1 MFRFLLSESLLRA
14 NRQYVNQL
22 VTRNR
27 DNIKFNDGLQSE
39 FENLD
44 IFSILPIIPVFFQ
57 MPLVLPSFPKQG
69 T

>member
-22 VTRNR
+22 VIRNR

-39 FENLD
+39 FEKPD

-57 MPLVLPSFPKQG
+57 MQLVLPSFPKQG